1 MPLKDLT
8 KIISIRTMLQKS
20 KLYDISKT
28 TKSFQYKWGA
38 LISLWLIFGRHRHDW
53 TIGYMTSDYRL
64 ELMDSHCTIQR

>member
-38 LISLWLIFGRHRHDW
+38 LISLWLILVA
-53 TIGYMTSDYRL
+53 IGTRGLLDTCRR
-64 ELMDSHCTIQR
+64 IIG